1 MSVLTKIST
10 VVPKY
15 KLKQTDLAHF
25 TADLFEYTAL
35 ERRKI
40 VLMYAKSGIETRYS
54 VMPDYYLP
62 REERIFYPTT
72 QDLEPFPNIEKRM
85 AYYDAEAV
93 HLAMDA
99 IEKCMENTI
108 KKNQITHLITVSCTG
123 LSAPGLDIDIVQQ
136 MGLNADINRTSI
148 NFMGCYAAMHALKQA
163 DYICKSDANAVVMVV
178 CVELCTL
185 HFQKINDQDN
195 ITSNLLFSDGCAAAL
210 VVGDDFAKKNKMQ
223 GFQLKGFYSQLALS
237 GKKDMA
243 WRLSSTG
250 FLMTL
255 SGYVPDLL
263 EQGIKDLF
271 DKAVQQ
277 MNISWSDIK
286 HWAIHPGGKKILEV
300 VEKELGLGRDNLES
314 SFKVLKNYGNMSSPT
329 VLFVLKDILENK
341 LNFSEQE
348 YTFTAAFGPGLTLE
362 TGIFETTPALKP
374 EIVRRT
380 MTNSG
385 IYAELLS

>member
-25 TADLFEYTAL
+25 TADLFEYTPL

-85 AYYDAEAV
+85 AYFDEKAV
-93 HLAMDA
+93 LLGSEA
-99 IEKCMENTI
+99 IEKCIENTV

-136 MGLNADINRTSI
+136 MELNDNINRTSV
-148 NFMGCYAAMHALKQA
+148 NFMGCYAAMHGLKQA
-163 DYICKSDANAVVMVV
+163 DYICKSDTNAVVMVV
-178 CVELCTL
+178 CIELCTL

-210 VVGDDFAKKNKMQ
+210 VVGDDFAKKNDLHGFKMT
-223 GFQLKGFYSQLALS
+223 KFYSQLALK

-243 WRLSSTG
+243 WRLASTG

-255 SGYVPDLL
+255 SAYIPQLV
-263 EQGIKDLF
+263 EHGIRNLF
-271 DKAVQQ
+271 DKAIGQ
-277 MNISWSDIK
+277 MNLMWKDIN
-286 HWAIHPGGKKILEV
+286 HWAIHPGGKAILEV
-300 VEKELGLGRDNLES
+300 VEKELDLTQTDLES
-314 SFKVLKNYGNMSSPT
+314 SFKILKNYGNMSSPT
-329 VLFVLKDILENK
+329 ILFVLKDILENK
-341 LNFSEQE
+341 LNFAEKE
-348 YTFTAAFGPGLTLE
+348 HTFAAAFGPGLTLE
-362 TGIFETTPALKP
+362 TGVFE
-374 EIVRRT
+374 
-380 MTNSG
+380 N
-385 IYAELLS
+385 Y